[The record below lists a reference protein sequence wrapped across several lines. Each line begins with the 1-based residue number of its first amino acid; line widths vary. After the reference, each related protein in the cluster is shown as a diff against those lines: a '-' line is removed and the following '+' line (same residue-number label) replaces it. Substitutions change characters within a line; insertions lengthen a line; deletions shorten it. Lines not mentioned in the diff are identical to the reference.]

1 MGFLHVLMPFVQTK
15 VYTLI
20 VVVLMV
26 IFALAFMHALN
37 KALGGMDVK

>member
-1 MGFLHVLMPFVQTK
+1 
-15 VYTLI
+15 LI

-37 KALGGMDVK
+37 KAHRLGQVTQSWF